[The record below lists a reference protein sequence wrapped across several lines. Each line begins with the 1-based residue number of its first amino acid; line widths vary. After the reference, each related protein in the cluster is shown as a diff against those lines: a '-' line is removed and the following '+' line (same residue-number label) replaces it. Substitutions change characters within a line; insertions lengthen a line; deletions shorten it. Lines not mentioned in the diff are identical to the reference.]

1 MAALLDQSVTQEQI
15 ESMHQYTAVIERCAE
30 TNLYVG
36 HVPGLPRAHSQG
48 ATLDELHAN
57 LVEVLQMLLEDG
69 EPDLSTE
76 FVGIQMIAV

>member
-1 MAALLDQSVTQEQI
+1 
-15 ESMHQYTAVIERCAE
+15 MHQYTAVIERCAD
-30 TNLYVG
+30 THLYVG
-36 HVPGLPRAHSQG
+36 HVPGLPGAHSQG

-76 FVGIQMIAV
+76 FVGTQTIAVRRAQSARSQTT